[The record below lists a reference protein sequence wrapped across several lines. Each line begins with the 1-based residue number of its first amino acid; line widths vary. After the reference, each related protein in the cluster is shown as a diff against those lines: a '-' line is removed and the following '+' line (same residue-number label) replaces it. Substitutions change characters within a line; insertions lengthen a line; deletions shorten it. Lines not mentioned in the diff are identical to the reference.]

1 MGLDELELK
10 RDTFLSMLQ
19 TQLNGVPLPVSEMT
33 NFPGR
38 WLDRL
43 VLTAAEIRS
52 RDEAPAGAPA
62 STSTSQPLTNA

>member
-10 RDTFLSMLQ
+10 QDTFLGMLQ

-52 RDEAPAGAPA
+52 SKSLRRRALGCRSVPVALG
-62 STSTSQPLTNA
+62 S